1 MSKERNYH
9 EKISRLPGLPEPL
22 DGRGKALFDDTIA
35 RGSSVLN
42 LHLLTAHAPVLSEA
56 RKPFVQAM
64 RSGCDVPRLYREI
77 AITRAAQIAG
87 CAYEVHHHL
96 PFVTQCGMREEAAQ
110 ALDDWQQ
117 HRDMFDAPQLAVLGF
132 VEDMCTSLGEV
143 SDATFAQM
151 QAHFTPA
158 EIVELA
164 TCASAYFGTALFMKA
179 MRLEQDPED
188 RKPAPG
194 KF

>member
-1 MSKERNYH
+1 MGTPRDYH

-22 DGRGKALFDDTIA
+22 DARRRALFEDTIA

-42 LHLLTAHAPVLSEA
+42 LHLLTAHAPELSEA

-64 RSGCDVPRLYREI
+64 RSACAVPRLYREI

-87 CAYEVHHHL
+87 CAYEEHHHL
-96 PFVTQCGMREEAAQ
+96 PFVVQCGLSEEAAQ
-110 ALDDWQQ
+110 GLAGWQT
-117 HRDMFDAPQLAVLGF
+117 HRGLYDPPQLAVLAF
-132 VEDMCTSLGEV
+132 VEAMCTSLGEV
-143 SDATFAQM
+143 PDDVFAQL
-151 QAHFTPA
+151 QEHFSPA

-179 MRLEQDPED
+179 MRLELDPDD